1 MDIMIF
7 DDDAH
12 YAEMV
17 YEICATEG
25 YTVEKHPDGGRALEL
40 IRAARPRL
48 VLLDVMMPGMDGMS
62 ICRALKGD
70 PRLAALHVVVASAKA
85 FPEDAEAARAS
96 GATEFMD
103 KTHAG
108 SRLRPLLQRLLGAAA
123 PAAAPAPAADRPPAF
138 QVRVWGAHGGPGVSP
153 ENPTSCVSLHF
164 GDRLVILD
172 AGTGLEGLCA
182 LPAPAHKEIWL
193 LLTHYHPSHI
203 AGLGRLGTA
212 FGPDYTLNIAG
223 PADGRRPLDKV
234 LAGALS
240 ATQGRTAAKLKLF
253 TITESTFGVLPDV
266 QARMLFCFHPGA
278 ALGFRLTHQGRSL
291 VYCPDNEIETV
302 SEERIATDFA
312 EKLSLFVRSADVLI
326 HDAAYTQSQTPPDA
340 GRRGHS
346 SCEAAV
352 DLARREGVRR
362 LLLFHSSPGFPA
374 PAQAG
379 VLDGIRRKLK
389 EDGSSLVV
397 ECAAP
402 GMRIAV

>member
-1 MDIMIF
+1 
-7 DDDAH
+7 
-12 YAEMV
+12 
-17 YEICATEG
+17 
-25 YTVEKHPDGGRALEL
+25 
-40 IRAARPRL
+40 
-48 VLLDVMMPGMDGMS
+48 
-62 ICRALKGD
+62 
-70 PRLAALHVVVASAKA
+70 
-85 FPEDAEAARAS
+85 
-96 GATEFMD
+96 
-103 KTHAG
+103 
-108 SRLRPLLQRLLGAAA
+108 
-123 PAAAPAPAADRPPAF
+123 
-138 QVRVWGAHGGPGVSP
+138 
-153 ENPTSCVSLHF
+153 
-164 GDRLVILD
+164 
-172 AGTGLEGLCA
+172 
-182 LPAPAHKEIWL
+182 
-193 LLTHYHPSHI
+193 
-203 AGLGRLGTA
+203 
-212 FGPDYTLNIAG
+212 
-223 PADGRRPLDKV
+223 
-234 LAGALS
+234 
-240 ATQGRTAAKLKLF
+240 
-253 TITESTFGVLPDV
+253 
-266 QARMLFCFHPGA
+266 
-278 ALGFRLTHQGRSL
+278 